1 MYLNCPVTIF
11 NNFNKSPQCL
21 LLAFTQAK
29 SSLAMELRGMQ
40 DSWCSIYCHGYL
52 VYPREGQEGNL
63 VEILGKNNSHSA
75 NYQHESYPFQFGA
88 VWVKLDGQLC
98 VTGY

>member
-21 LLAFTQAK
+21 LLVFTQAK

-40 DSWCSIYCHGYL
+40 DSWCFIYSHGYP

-75 NYQHESYPFQFGA
+75 NY
-88 VWVKLDGQLC
+88 
-98 VTGY
+98 